1 GLRGGGRRPR
11 ARGGGA
17 AREGSGAPALLGP
30 PVPPPG
36 PAASSIPASSK
47 RRGYRL
53 AAGVLLVTMAGGT
66 LPIPLYALYERQMGF
81 GPLGVTVVFAAFVVG
96 TVLVL
101 LTMGD
106 LSDHVGRRK
115 VLAIAVASAA
125 VATALFLVAT
135 GVGLLITARIVGGLA
150 AGFVTGTA
158 AAALTELQPRGD
170 RRAAAVAAS
179 GSNMTGLGAG
189 PLAAGIFAQYVTM
202 PTRRVSWACLG
213 LCARTLAAVAA
224 IPETVRDP
232 DRVIKVGP
240 RLAAPPGMRAAM
252 LGTCLGAFAAFSTLG
267 FFGSLVPTFL
277 HGILGVHNLAL
288 IG

>member
-1 GLRGGGRRPR
+1 MSVPGSMPAAGLARAGWHRRLSSL
-11 ARGGGA
+11 
-17 AREGSGAPALLGP
+17 GSG
-30 PVPPPG
+30 PPG
-36 PAASSIPASSK
+36 HATVAASRSESCATEHLVTTASPPGSAASSIPAASK

-66 LPIPLYALYERQMGF
+66 LQIPLYVLYERQMGF
-81 GPLGVTVVFAAFVVG
+81 GPLGVTVVFAAFAVG

-158 AAALTELQPRGD
+158 AAALAELQPRGD

-202 PTRRVSWACLG
+202 PTRSVFWAYLG
-213 LCARTLAAVAA
+213 LCALTLAAVAA
-224 IPETVRDP
+224 IPETVHDP
-232 DRVIKVGP
+232 DRVI
-240 RLAAPPGMRAAM
+240 
-252 LGTCLGAFAAFSTLG
+252 
-267 FFGSLVPTFL
+267 
-277 HGILGVHNLAL
+277 
-288 IG
+288 